1 MKAYKFRIYP
11 SKQQEK
17 QISHHLWI
25 EKELWNEM
33 LAFTKKTYSDYGKF
47 PTKETLRSFCK
58 NNVLYSQVGQEL
70 VERLSKS
77 IWRMVALKKKG
88 KECGFPRF
96 KSFDRMKSLNYPQ
109 SGFRLEKMCIL
120 PEGNMHR
127 MLNAQA
133 FNNCRAELDKSSAC
147 GPMLK
152 LKVTPFGE
160 INIKQHRLIKGI
172 IKTLSLKREPSGK
185 WFAVFCVEETP
196 PVKATNGGARVGID
210 LGLQT
215 LATLSDGTIIK
226 NPRHLKNHE
235 EKLAKLQHRLS
246 MAKRGS
252 KNRRKAKRKV
262 SIAYEK
268 VANIRADFLHKTS
281 SSLVNSYS
289 LIAMEELASRE
300 MAEQNFGKSINDAG
314 WGMFANML
322 RYKAESAGCQVVFVN
337 PKNTT
342 QECSNCHEIAKKD
355 LTIRVH
361 NCPFCNLVMDRDLNA
376 AHNILIRATAGH
388 AGSNACGDVSRKT
401 SVKQETHTF

>member
-11 SKQQEK
+11 SKQQGK
-17 QISHHLWI
+17 QLSHHLWV

-33 LAFTKKTYSDYGKF
+33 LDFTKKTYSDFGKF

-58 NNVLYSQVGQEL
+58 NNELYSQVGQEL
-70 VERLSKS
+70 VERLYKS
-77 IWRMVALKKKG
+77 IWRMVKLRKQG

-96 KSFDRMKSLNYPQ
+96 KSFDRVKSLNYPQ
-109 SGFRLEKMCIL
+109 SGFWLEK
-120 PEGNMHR
+120 
-127 MLNAQA
+127 
-133 FNNCRAELDKSSAC
+133 
-147 GPMLK
+147 K

-160 INIKQHRLIKGI
+160 INIKQHRLIKGV

-196 PVKATNGGARVGID
+196 TVKATNRGARVGID
-210 LGLQT
+210 LGLKT

-226 NPRHLKNHE
+226 NPRHLKKHE
-235 EKLAKLQHRLS
+235 EKLAMLQRSLS

-252 KNRRKAKRKV
+252 KNRRKIKRKV
-262 SIAYEK
+262 AIEYEK
-268 VANIRADFLHKTS
+268 VANTRADFLHKTTT
-281 SSLVNSYS
+281 SLANSYS
-289 LIAMEELASRE
+289 LIAMETLASQE

-342 QECSNCHEIAKKD
+342 QECSRCHKIVKKD
-355 LTIRVH
+355 LTVRVH
-361 NCPFCNLVMDRDLNA
+361 DCPSCNLVMDRDLNA

-388 AGSNACGDVSRKT
+388 AGSNACGDETTVS
-401 SVKQETHTF
+401 SVKQEAHIL

>member
-1 MKAYKFRIYP
+1 LKAYKFRIYP
-11 SKQQEK
+11 SKQQGK
-17 QISHHLWI
+17 QLSHHLWV

-33 LAFTKKTYSDYGKF
+33 LDFTKKTYSDFGKF

-58 NNVLYSQVGQEL
+58 NNELYSQVGQEL

-77 IWRMVALKKKG
+77 IWRMVALRKKG

-109 SGFRLEKMCIL
+109 SGFWLEK
-120 PEGNMHR
+120 
-127 MLNAQA
+127 
-133 FNNCRAELDKSSAC
+133 
-147 GPMLK
+147 K

-185 WFAVFCVEETP
+185 WFAVFCVEETS
-196 PVKATNGGARVGID
+196 PVKATNGGTQVGID
-210 LGLQT
+210 LGLKT

-226 NPRHLKNHE
+226 NPRHLEKHE
-235 EKLAKLQHRLS
+235 EKLAMLQRSLS

-252 KNRRKAKRKV
+252 KNRRKIKRKV
-262 SIAYEK
+262 AIEYEK
-268 VANIRADFLHKTS
+268 VANTRADFLHKTTT
-281 SSLVNSYS
+281 SLANSYS
-289 LIAMEELASRE
+289 LIAMETLASQE

-342 QECSNCHEIAKKD
+342 QECSRCHEIVKKD
-355 LTIRVH
+355 LTVRAH
-361 NCPFCNLVMDRDLNA
+361 DCPFCNLVMDRDLNA

-388 AGSNACGDVSRKT
+388 AGSNACGDETTVS
-401 SVKQETHTF
+401 SVKQEAHIL